1 MPPVLRVVMTTVSF
15 KHCAGCKP
23 VNKKCHQTD
32 NKANQPKFAERPEF
46 GVEFIFQKALQ
57 KHNSGKDDDEQ
68 ILQDAAIRIAADKNR
83 KPDADSCHKPQN
95 DLDYFR
101 LFFR

>member
-1 MPPVLRVVMTTVSF
+1 MPGFLSTVSF

-68 ILQDAAIRIAADKNR
+68 ILQAV
-83 KPDADSCHKPQN
+83 SYTH
-95 DLDYFR
+95 LDVYKR
-101 LFFR
+101 QLYALLVDIYMNS